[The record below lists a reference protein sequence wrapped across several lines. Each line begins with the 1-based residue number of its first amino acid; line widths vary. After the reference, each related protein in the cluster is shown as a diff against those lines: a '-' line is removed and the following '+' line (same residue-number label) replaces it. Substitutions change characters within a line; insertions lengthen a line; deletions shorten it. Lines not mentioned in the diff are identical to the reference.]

1 MTPGIAQLRASTTG
15 NAGVRQLLTGRGI
28 QGPARIESGARI
40 GAGCVLFPG
49 VHIGAGAI
57 LEPGAVAFRDVPA
70 GSVLRAPLPL
80 KATEAS
86 DEPSLLQVEEHTD
99 MRGQLRVVDLHRHA
113 GFSARRTFSITGAP
127 ADAVRAQHAHRKD
140 HQVLQVLVGE
150 MEVILCRPNE
160 AARIAHLNVRVGLRL
175 PPLTWCAMFGFSANA
190 VVVVHASIDYDPDDV
205 LELEQLEGWKNATQ
219 AP

>member
-1 MTPGIAQLRASTTG
+1 MTPIVAQLRALDCASPG
-15 NAGVRQLLTGRGI
+15 IRQLLTGRGI

-57 LEPGAVAFRDVPA
+57 LEPGAVAFRDVPE
-70 GSVLRAPLPL
+70 GSILRAPLPL
-80 KATEAS
+80 ETAGAGEEPALLRI
-86 DEPSLLQVEEHTD
+86 DEHAD
-99 MRGQLRVVDLHRHA
+99 ARGELRVLDLQRHA
-113 GFSARRTFSITGAP
+113 GFMARRTFSITGMP

-150 MEVILCRPNE
+150 MEVLLCRPNA
-160 AARIAHLNVRVGLRL
+160 AARIARLDVRTGLRL

-190 VVVVHASIDYDPDDV
+190 VVVVHAGNSFDPDDV
-205 LELEQLEGWKNATQ
+205 LELEQLEGWGNPAQT
-219 AP
+219 P